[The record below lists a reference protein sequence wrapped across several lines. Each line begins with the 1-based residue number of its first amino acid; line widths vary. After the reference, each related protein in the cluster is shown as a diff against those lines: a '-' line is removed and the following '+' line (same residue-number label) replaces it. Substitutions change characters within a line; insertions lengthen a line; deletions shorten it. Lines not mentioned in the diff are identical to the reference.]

1 MSSIWDIINIPL
13 GWIIKISYQ
22 LTHNYAA
29 ALFLFALILQII
41 LFPLGIKQQKNS
53 VKQASLRP
61 KEMAI
66 RKKYAGRTDKPT
78 QQKMNEEVMELYQR
92 ENFNPMGGCLPML
105 IQLPILFSLYN
116 VVVSPLKYICGFGVE
131 VISNIQAK
139 IYELLTLAGSAD
151 AEVYAAERTVLQID
165 LITKMRELGISNFVD
180 GSGAAIT
187 EEILPDFTVFNG
199 IMDLS
204 QIPSFNNFNL
214 LLLIPLL
221 TLIVTLGSTWLTR
234 KMSYNP
240 NPDAQNDISMKIMN
254 LSMPLL
260 SVYISFKIAAAIG
273 LYWIFRNLLSLLQQF
288 ILSRMYPIPKF
299 TEEDYKAAEREAN
312 LKAMSKKQQKKQQK
326 VRSLH
331 RIDEDDEPD
340 SPSDAAADD
349 GKPKLREGVSADE
362 APKLKEDRPDR
373 KDKPESEN
381 TDENKDE

>member
-66 RKKYAGRTDKPT
+66 RKKYAGRNDKPT

-151 AEVYAAERTVLQID
+151 AEIYAAERTVRQID

-187 EEILPDFTVFNG
+187 EEILPDFTIFNG
-199 IMDLS
+199 MMDLS

-260 SVYISFKIAAAIG
+260 SVYISFTIAAAIG

-340 SPSDAAADD
+340 SPSDAADDD